1 MKRALALIAALTL
14 LLTGCSLPQG
24 KVGTTVGQ
32 PVSTAPTTPQAGID
46 SPQPGQTPSENGE
59 APADPNAPREPHP
72 PVQVKGL
79 YMTGYIAGG
88 DKSFHDLLAYMKSS
102 GLNAVVI
109 DVKDDD
115 GLVTFAVDVPA
126 VKESG
131 ANKTVKV
138 ADMPGRIK
146 ELHDNGIYVIGRIVT
161 FVDPVMARWHPD
173 WAIQIDGKVYYDVR
187 RLPWG
192 NPYKKEVWQ
201 YNVDIAKAAVQ
212 AGFDEIQFDYVR
224 FPEKHIQG
232 INYGVGR
239 DQRVK
244 AISDFLQYATDELKP
259 LGAYVAADV
268 FGLTTTV
275 VDDMMI
281 GQEYRAVAEIVD
293 YICPMV
299 YPSHYNAGL
308 FGLKNPNASPYQTVY
323 QSMLKGLEKSE
334 GLEISKH
341 RPWIQDFSLYGVKY
355 GKAEVEA
362 QIKALANAG
371 IRQFILWDPA
381 NKYTRGVDYSLIE
394 TTPEL
399 PRPKPEPKPTDGGGA
414 GSGASGGAS
423 DASGGSTY
431 GQAATGTQPST
442 TP

>member
-1 MKRALALIAALTL
+1 VKHLKRALALLAALTL
-14 LLTGCSLPQG
+14 LLSGCSLPQG

-32 PVSTAPTTPQAGID
+32 PVSTTPTAQTGTAA
-46 SPQPGQTPSENGE
+46 PQPGQAPPGTGD
-59 APADPNAPREPHP
+59 APADPNAPRTPHQ

-88 DKSFHDLLAYMKSS
+88 DKSFHDLLTYMKSS

-131 ANKTVKV
+131 ANKFIKV
-138 ADMPGRIK
+138 SDMPGRIK
-146 ELHDNGIYVIGRIVT
+146 ELHDNGIYTIGRIVT
-161 FVDPVMARWHPD
+161 YVDPVLAKWRPD
-173 WAIQIDGKVYYDVR
+173 WAIQDGGRVYYDSR

-201 YNVDIAKAAVQ
+201 YNVDIAKAAVK

-232 INYGVGR
+232 FNYGVGR
-239 DQRVK
+239 DQRVNT
-244 AISDFLQYATDELKP
+244 ITGFLKYAHDELKP
-259 LGAYVAADV
+259 LGVYVAADV

-281 GQEYRAVAEIVD
+281 GQEYRAVSETVD

-299 YPSHYNAGL
+299 YPSHYNPGL
-308 FGLKNPNASPYQTVY
+308 FGLKNPNAAPYETVY
-323 QSMLKGLEKSE
+323 QSMLRGLEKAD
-334 GLEISKH
+334 GLDISKH

-355 GKAEVEA
+355 GKAEIEA

-371 IRQFILWDPA
+371 VRQFILWDPN
-381 NKYTRGVDYSLIE
+381 NKYIRGVDYSLIDS
-394 TTPEL
+394 TPAL
-399 PRPKPEPKPTDGGGA
+399 PHPKPEPKPAENGGTGSS
-414 GSGASGGAS
+414 GTTGGNTSGASGS
-423 DASGGSTY
+423 NTT
-431 GQAATGTQPST
+431 ATP
-442 TP
+442 